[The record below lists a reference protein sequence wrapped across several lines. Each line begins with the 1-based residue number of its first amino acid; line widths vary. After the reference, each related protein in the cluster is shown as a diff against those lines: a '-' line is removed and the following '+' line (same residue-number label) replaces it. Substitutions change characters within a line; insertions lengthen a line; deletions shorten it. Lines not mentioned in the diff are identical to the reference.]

1 MCTRILK
8 CLFRYITPHS
18 DITQFISGRF
28 CGRTSFVALKIA
40 WAIIQVNSQEDYK
53 GNRLFS
59 HDLTGSSDVGLIF
72 SSDKKS
78 GGHNI
83 AKQTL

>member
-1 MCTRILK
+1 MKESPLK
-8 CLFRYITPHS
+8 VFV
-18 DITQFISGRF
+18 QFISGRF

-40 WAIIQVNSQEDYK
+40 WAMIQVNSQQDYK

-59 HDLTGSSDVGLIF
+59 HDLTGSSDVRLTSF